1 MNNSQSLDKDKTG
14 SVILTGYKLTKTF
27 GGLMALN
34 AVDVQLYE
42 QEILGLIGPNGAGKT
57 TLFNV
62 IAGVYKPDSG
72 RIDFREEKISGLRPD
87 LICKRG
93 IARTFQITKPF
104 LEMSALENVMVGSY
118 FGVRRKRNA

>member
-42 QEILGLIGPNGAGKT
+42 QEILGLIGPNG
-57 TLFNV
+57 
-62 IAGVYKPDSG
+62 G
-72 RIDFREEKISGLRPD
+72 RKNH
-87 LICKRG
+87 
-93 IARTFQITKPF
+93 TF
-104 LEMSALENVMVGSY
+104 
-118 FGVRRKRNA
+118 